1 MLANDNVEIR
11 VDTRIKT
18 DVKIQHNRLDLFV
31 YDKKKKEITLIEV
44 GITNLDLLTQVEN
57 EKTRK
62 YDLVAN
68 ELSLMY
74 KCKVSIIP
82 YVMTWEGLVTK
93 YHKRHMKEIG
103 IETKTEA
110 YIQSLVLLKSISFER
125 RREIEERDSHEEVEE
140 LVKKLEDAEAEI
152 APVASQK

>member
-1 MLANDNVEIR
+1 MLANENVEIR

-18 DVKIQHNRLDLFV
+18 DVKIKHDRPDLFIH
-31 YDKKKKEITLIEV
+31 DKKTNEITLIEV

-74 KCKVSIIP
+74 NCKVNIIP
-82 YVMTWEGLVTK
+82 CNDLG
-93 YHKRHMKEIG
+93 RIG
-103 IETKTEA
+103 
-110 YIQSLVLLKSISFER
+110 Y
-125 RREIEERDSHEEVEE
+125 EV
-140 LVKKLEDAEAEI
+140 
-152 APVASQK
+152 PQ

>member
-18 DVKIQHNRLDLFV
+18 DVKIQHNRPDLFV

-82 YVMTWEGLVTK
+82 
-93 YHKRHMKEIG
+93 
-103 IETKTEA
+103 
-110 YIQSLVLLKSISFER
+110 
-125 RREIEERDSHEEVEE
+125 
-140 LVKKLEDAEAEI
+140 
-152 APVASQK
+152 